1 MDYSGRS
8 LNMGKPPN
16 VKKPPTKRRRSGS
29 MLRNVTLLWIFGL
42 VTIVPAGLHHLFFTA
57 TRDEYAFLITIVLF
71 WIFGFWGVVGPL
83 LSAYKVRQVF
93 KAIELAADGNELKRI
108 LQSGDAEEDAIDL
121 IATENH
127 LPKFL
132 ARKVFR
138 YAVRRFSEAKEAREK
153 G

>member
-1 MDYSGRS
+1 
-8 LNMGKPPN
+8 
-16 VKKPPTKRRRSGS
+16 

-42 VTIVPAGLHHLFFTA
+42 VTIVPAGLYHLFYTA
-57 TRDEYAFLITIVLF
+57 GRDEYAFLITIVLF

-83 LSAYKVRQVF
+83 LSAYKIRQVF

-108 LQSGDAEEDAIDL
+108 LQSGDAEEVAIDL
-121 IATENH
+121 IAAENRI
-127 LPKFL
+127 PRFL

-138 YAVRRFSEAKEAREK
+138 YAIRRFAEAQETREK

>member
-1 MDYSGRS
+1 
-8 LNMGKPPN
+8 
-16 VKKPPTKRRRSGS
+16 

-42 VTIVPAGLHHLFFTA
+42 VTIVPSGLYHLFYTA
-57 TRDEYAFLITIVLF
+57 GRNEYAFLITIVLF

-83 LSAYKVRQVF
+83 LSAYKIRQVF
-93 KAIELAADGNELKRI
+93 KAIELASDGNELKCI
-108 LQSGDAEEDAIDL
+108 LQSGDAEEVAIDL

-127 LPKFL
+127 IPRFL

-138 YAVRRFSEAKEAREK
+138 YALRRFAEAQETREK